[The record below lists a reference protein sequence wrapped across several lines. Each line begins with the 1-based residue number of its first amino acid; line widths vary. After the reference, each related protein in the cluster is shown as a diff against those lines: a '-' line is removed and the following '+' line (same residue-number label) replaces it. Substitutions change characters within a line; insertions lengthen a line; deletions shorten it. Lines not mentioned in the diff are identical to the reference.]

1 MTTSQ
6 MTKTSPLEHIRAHAE
21 TLRTEAAPS
30 DELGRLTDTTVKILR
45 DSGVMRLYAPT
56 EYGGAE
62 AHPVE
67 FMEAAMEVGQSSPP
81 AGWVTGVV
89 GVHPWEIAMMDPRL
103 QEEIWGQDHDVW
115 TASPYAPFGVGRP
128 VDGGYLFTGQWP
140 YSTGTDASD
149 WVILG
154 GMVGD
159 ADGTPLTPPQ
169 VRHFVIPRKDYEIVE
184 DSWNVM
190 GLKGTGSK
198 DVRMKDVFVPDYR
211 TVGAAEMNAGAYE
224 DRQPGKTLYRLK
236 FPVVFSAAIN
246 SGTQGIAEGALRVF
260 HDYVLERVSADQ
272 RVAKQDPVLMHVYAE
287 AAADIAA
294 SRTVL
299 LNDMKEIFD
308 FVDAGGELTM
318 TERVRVRRNGVRAV
332 RRSVDA
338 IDRLYKIAGSQSIH
352 ERHPNERFWRDMQA
366 GMSHICNVDGPIY
379 NAAATLD
386 FGGEITNP
394 MLFA

>member
-1 MTTSQ
+1 M
-6 MTKTSPLEHIRAHAE
+6 TSPIEHIRANAE
-21 TLRTEAAPS
+21 LLRSEALPS
-30 DELGRLTDTTVKILR
+30 DHAGKLTDTTVAVLR
-45 DSGVMRLYAPT
+45 DSGVMRLYAPK

-67 FMEAAMEVGQSSPP
+67 FMEAAMEVGHSSPP

-103 QEEIWGQDHDVW
+103 QEEIWGEDHDVW
-115 TASPYAPFGVGRP
+115 TASPYAPFGVGTP

-159 ADGTPLTPPQ
+159 ADGKALMPPQ

-211 TVGAAEMNAGAYE
+211 TVGAAEMNAGDYE

-236 FPVVFSAAIN
+236 FPVMFSAAIN

-260 HDYVLERVSADQ
+260 RDYVLERVTADQ
-272 RVAKQDPVLMHVYAE
+272 RVAKQDPVLMHVYSE

-299 LNDMKEIFD
+299 LNDVKELYD
-308 FVDAGGELTM
+308 FADRGNEVTM
-318 TERVRVRRNGVRAV
+318 TERVAIRRNGVRAI
-332 RRSVDA
+332 RRSIDA
-338 IDRLYKIAGSQSIH
+338 IDRLYKIAGSQSNH
-352 ERHPNERFWRDMQA
+352 ERLPNERYWRDMQA
-366 GMSHICNVDGPIY
+366 AMSHICNVDGPIY

-394 MLFA
+394 TLFA